1 MKLTKT
7 YPYFKSGMTFNW
19 GALLG
24 YAAVD
29 FVGIEG
35 AIFSSLFVRVMNHVL
50 GWFEGQLHWIVDVD
64 LKNGDKEFLF
74 SPVG

>member
-1 MKLTKT
+1 MHELRLPT
-7 YPYFKSGMTFNW
+7 YGKSNNEIFVFSKRFT
-19 GALLG
+19 
-24 YAAVD
+24 AVD

>member
-24 YAAVD
+24 YAAVK
-29 FVGIEG
+29 
-35 AIFSSLFVRVMNHVL
+35 SL
-50 GWFEGQLHWIVDVD
+50 G
-64 LKNGDKEFLF
+64 LKNPILIRRYYQLGVAANSRTMIGIDMGFTSL
-74 SPVG
+74 